1 MFNKSGNPNYNKSQD
16 EQKRLTFHNGS
27 RSTTNFTDIDTQVQK
42 NSLLTSSTH
51 NFPTQER
58 FQKNPRPRTHI

>member
-42 NSLLTSSTH
+42 NSLLTSNTH
-51 NFPTQER
+51 NFPT
-58 FQKNPRPRTHI
+58 